1 MADDPRT
8 TEALTSSVAVR
19 AHVREC
25 RLTRL
30 GLDGTPDGAPFLFA
44 AERMVIGADPKADL
58 VIADAAMSKFHCE
71 IRITD
76 GAAVVRDL
84 GSRNG
89 TLVDRVPVIEAP
101 LRDGAVLSLGRTQLQ
116 LHVGT
121 RHVEIPLSPHDR
133 FGRLIGR
140 SPAMRALFA
149 VLEPAAAS
157 HATVLLQ
164 GESGTGKDLAA
175 ESIHGE
181 SPRRDGPFVVVD
193 CGAIPA
199 NLLEAEL
206 FGFEAG
212 AFTGATAQ
220 RIGAFESA
228 HGGTI
233 LLDEIGE
240 LALDL
245 QPKLLRAIERRE
257 IQRIGGTQR
266 IAVDV
271 RIIAAT
277 NRNLRSEVN
286 ARRFRSDLYFR
297 LAVLVV
303 TLPPLRDRAPDL
315 PVLVGSILDDLRPGD
330 SPMAT
335 ALRTGELLPELLR
348 HGWPGNVRE
357 LRNYIEASLVRQ
369 HLAGSG
375 AADAADDAGSEPAI
389 DLAQPL
395 RVIRDRWV
403 RHVERRYLEQLL
415 VVHGNNVSAAA
426 RAAGIDRVHL
436 HRLLARVGLR

>member
-8 TEALTSSVAVR
+8 TEPLTSSPPARAV
-19 AHVREC
+19 VREC
-25 RLTRL
+25 RLTPV
-30 GLDGTPDGAPFLFA
+30 DGDRDGAPFVFA
-44 AERMVIGADPKADL
+44 SERMVIGADPKADL
-58 VIADAAMSKFHCE
+58 AITDTAMSKFHCE

-89 TLVDRVPVIEAP
+89 TLIDRVPVIEAP
-101 LRDGAVLSLGRTQLQ
+101 LRDGALLLLGRTQLRFN
-116 LHVGT
+116 LGT
-121 RHVEIPLSPHDR
+121 RQVEIPLSER
-133 FGRLIGR
+133 QQFGRLTGR
-140 SPAMRALFA
+140 SLPMRATFA
-149 VLEPAAAS
+149 MLEACAAS
-157 HATVLLQ
+157 HSTVLLQ

-175 ESIHGE
+175 ESIHLE
-181 SPRRDGPFVVVD
+181 SARRDGPFLVVD

-220 RIGAFESA
+220 RIGAFEIAS
-228 HGGTI
+228 GGTI

-257 IQRIGGTQR
+257 ILRIGSNRR

-277 NRNLRSEVN
+277 NRNLREEVN

-303 TLPPLRDRAPDL
+303 TMPPLRDRAADL
-315 PVLVGSILDDLRPGD
+315 PVLVNHILDDLRLGE
-330 SPMAT
+330 SRMVT
-335 ALRTGELLPELLR
+335 AFRSGELLPELLR
-348 HGWPGNVRE
+348 HSWPGNVRE
-357 LRNYIEASLVRQ
+357 LRNYLESSVVREE
-369 HLAGSG
+369 LAGMVTES
-375 AADAADDAGSEPAI
+375 SEPAI
-389 DLAQPL
+389 DVALPL
-395 RVIRDRWV
+395 RVIREQWV
-403 RHVERRYLEQLL
+403 RHVERRYLEQML
-415 VVHGNNVSAAA
+415 VIHRNNVSAAA
-426 RAAGIDRVHL
+426 RAAGIDRAYF

>member
-8 TEALTSSVAVR
+8 TEALTSSHAMRAV
-19 AHVREC
+19 VREC
-25 RLTRL
+25 RLTRIE
-30 GLDGTPDGAPFLFA
+30 DGRDGPPFVFA

-58 VIADAAMSKFHCE
+58 VVADGAMSKFHCE
-71 IRITD
+71 IRIRD

-101 LRDGAVLSLGRTQLQ
+101 LRDGARLSIGRTELRFN
-116 LHVGT
+116 VGT
-121 RHVEIPLSPHDR
+121 RQIEIPLSPRER

-140 SPAMRALFA
+140 STAMRAMFL
-149 VLEPAAAS
+149 VLEAAAGS
-157 HATVLLQ
+157 ASTVLLQ

-175 ESIHGE
+175 ESIHQE
-181 SPRRDGPFVVVD
+181 SARRDGPFVVVD

-220 RIGAFESA
+220 RIGAFEA
-228 HGGTI
+228 ADGGTL

-257 IQRIGGTQR
+257 IQRIGGAVR
-266 IAVDV
+266 IATDV

-277 NRNLRSEVN
+277 NRNLRQEVN

-297 LAVLVV
+297 LAVLVI
-303 TLPPLRDRAPDL
+303 TLPALRDRAPDVPL
-315 PVLVGSILDDLRPGD
+315 LVAGILDDLGAGD
-330 SPMAT
+330 SAMAS
-335 ALRTGELLPELLR
+335 ALRGGELLPELLR

-357 LRNYIEASLVRQ
+357 LRNYVEACLVRQ
-369 HLAGSG
+369 DHAAAGTAPV
-375 AADAADDAGSEPAI
+375 AADEPTI
-389 DLAQPL
+389 DIALPL
-395 RVIRDRWV
+395 REVRDRWL

-415 VVHGNNVSAAA
+415 VLHGNNVSAAA
-426 RAAGIDRVHL
+426 RAAGIDRVHF
-436 HRLLARVGLR
+436 HRLLSRVGLR

>member
-8 TEALTSSVAVR
+8 TEALTASQPLR
-19 AHVREC
+19 ATVREC
-25 RLTRL
+25 RLTRIDE
-30 GLDGTPDGAPFLFA
+30 DGDGAPFLFA

-58 VIADAAMSKFHCE
+58 VIADSAMSKFHCE
-71 IRITD
+71 VRIRD
-76 GAAVVRDL
+76 GAAVVKDL

-101 LRDGAVLSLGRTQLQ
+101 LRDGAVLSLGRTRLRF
-116 LHVGT
+116 HIGT
-121 RHVEIPLSPHDR
+121 RQVEIPLSQRER

-140 SPAMRALFA
+140 STAMRSAFV
-149 VLEPAAAS
+149 VLEAAAAS
-157 HATVLLQ
+157 ASTVLLQ

-175 ESIHGE
+175 ESIHLE
-181 SPRRDGPFVVVD
+181 SARRDAPFVVVD
-193 CGAIPA
+193 CSAIPA

-212 AFTGATAQ
+212 AFTGATSQ
-220 RIGAFESA
+220 RIGAFEAAS
-228 HGGTI
+228 GGTI

-257 IQRIGGTQR
+257 IQRIGSAQR
-266 IAVDV
+266 IATDV

-277 NRNLRSEVN
+277 NRNLRQEVN

-315 PVLVGSILDDLRPGD
+315 PLLVAGLLDDLRAGD
-330 SPMAT
+330 SPIAR
-335 ALRTGELLPELLR
+335 ALRGGELLPELLR

-357 LRNYIEASLVRQ
+357 LRNYVEACLVRQ
-369 HLAGSG
+369 ER
-375 AADAADDAGSEPAI
+375 AAAPERADEPAI
-389 DLAQPL
+389 DVALPL
-395 RVIRDRWV
+395 REVRERWL

-415 VVHGNNVSAAA
+415 VLHGNNVSAAA

-436 HRLLARVGLR
+436 HRLLARAGLR

>member
-1 MADDPRT
+1 
-8 TEALTSSVAVR
+8 
-19 AHVREC
+19 
-25 RLTRL
+25 
-30 GLDGTPDGAPFLFA
+30 
-44 AERMVIGADPKADL
+44 
-58 VIADAAMSKFHCE
+58 
-71 IRITD
+71 
-76 GAAVVRDL
+76 VVRDL

-101 LRDGAVLSLGRTQLQ
+101 LRDGAVLSLGRTQLRFNI
-116 LHVGT
+116 GT
-121 RHVEIPLSPHDR
+121 RQVEIPLSQRER

-140 SPAMRALFA
+140 STAMRSAFV
-149 VLEPAAAS
+149 VLEAAAGS
-157 HATVLLQ
+157 ASTVLLQ

-175 ESIHGE
+175 ESIHLE
-181 SPRRDGPFVVVD
+181 SARRDAPFVVVD

-220 RIGAFESA
+220 RIGAFEAAS
-228 HGGTI
+228 GGTI

-245 QPKLLRAIERRE
+245 QPVLLRAIDRRE
-257 IQRIGGTQR
+257 IQRIGSAQR
-266 IAVDV
+266 IATDV

-277 NRNLRSEVN
+277 NRNLREEVN

-315 PVLVGSILDDLRPGD
+315 PLLVAGLLDDLRAGD
-330 SPMAT
+330 SPIAR
-335 ALRTGELLPELLR
+335 ALRGGELLPELLR

-357 LRNYIEASLVRQ
+357 LRNYVEACLVRQ
-369 HLAGSG
+369 ERG
-375 AADAADDAGSEPAI
+375 AAPAPTDEPVI
-389 DLAQPL
+389 DTALPL
-395 RVIRDRWV
+395 REVRERWL

-415 VVHGNNVSAAA
+415 VLHGNNVSAAA
-426 RAAGIDRVHL
+426 RAAGIDRVHF